1 MREFIQNLSE
11 ISEQICKFS
20 EFLKQNKITK
30 TQIYLSDMEEFKIAF
45 FGALMAGAKPELL
58 RDNHFEDGF
67 FGIDDEKF
75 TAIKSEFKNLS
86 KFEKL
91 NLSGNEIFYLKTSGS
106 TGKPKNIQK
115 SLFDMVLEAKHL
127 AKDLNLSSHEQ
138 FLASVTHQNMFG
150 LTFKFFLPLVLGA
163 KSDGGEYNYPEIIF
177 DQALNGSILISS
189 PTILNALYQHKNAKK
204 IANLKMIISAG
215 ARLPQNLRDELNKIT
230 NASIVDIYG
239 SSETGVVGANLGV
252 GLKKFEPVNLEVG
265 EKGELIITSPWCKRF
280 ASSDSG
286 EIRGDDIILHGR
298 LDRIVKF
305 SENRVNLDA
314 IEEKLNQNEFIKDCK
329 LGLHPKFERIL
340 ALIVLSESGEEEFR
354 KNGKKS
360 IVENL
365 KKYLKYDFGSV
376 VRYFKIVSKVPY
388 SAQSKVKK
396 DDFIKAY
403 ESYEMPEFT
412 QISQNE
418 FRAKI
423 KPSDFYFDG
432 HFANFPVV
440 PGFMQFKFARICAE
454 KLGYDLQNLSHIP
467 SIKFMHFIRP
477 NDEIIV
483 SFEKK
488 EKSLSFKIK
497 SQKECCNG
505 KISL

>member
-1 MREFIQNLSE
+1 MVEFIQNLNG

-45 FGALMAGAKPELL
+45 FGALMAETKPELL
-58 RDNHFEDGF
+58 RDNHFESGF

-75 TAIKSEFKNLS
+75 TAIKREFANLS

-91 NLSGNEIFYLKTSGS
+91 NLNGSEIFYLKTSGS

-115 SLFDMVLEAKHL
+115 SLLDMVLEAKHL
-127 AKDLNLSSHEQ
+127 AKSLNLGKNDE

-150 LTFKFFLPLVLGA
+150 LTFKFFVPLNLGA
-163 KSDGGEYNYPEIIF
+163 KSDLRELNYPEIIL
-177 DQALNGSILISS
+177 DEELENKILISS
-189 PTILNALYQHKNAKK
+189 PTVLNALYQHKNAKK
-204 IANLKMIISAG
+204 IENLKMIISAG
-215 ARLPQNLRDELNKIT
+215 AKLPQNLRDELNKIT
-230 NASIVDIYG
+230 NAKIVDIYG
-239 SSETGVVGANLGV
+239 SSETGVTGANLGL

-265 EKGELIITSPWCKRF
+265 SKGELIITSPWCKRF
-280 ASSDSG
+280 VSNDSG

-314 IEEKLNQNEFIKDCK
+314 IEEKLNQNELIKDCK

-340 ALIVLSESGEEEFR
+340 ALIVLSEMGKEEFR
-354 KNGKKS
+354 KNGKKG
-360 IVENL
+360 VVTNL
-365 KKYLKYDFGSV
+365 KNYLKYDFGSV
-376 VRYFKIVSKVPY
+376 VRYFKIVSKIPY

-396 DDFIKAY
+396 DDFLKAY
-403 ESYEMPEFT
+403 ESYEMPEFE

-418 FRAKI
+418 FKAKI

-432 HFANFPVV
+432 HFANFPLV
-440 PGFMQFKFARICAE
+440 PGFMQFKFAQICAQ
-454 KLGYDLQNLSHIP
+454 KLGFDLKNTKHIQ

-483 SFEKK
+483 KFEQKNQT
-488 EKSLSFKIK
+488 LYFKIT
-497 SQKECCNG
+497 SHKECCNG

>member
-1 MREFIQNLSE
+1 MREFIQNFSDKK
-11 ISEQICKFS
+11 EQICKFAAV
-20 EFLKQNKITK
+20 LKNKNIKK
-30 TQIYLSDMEEFKIAF
+30 TQIFLSDMDEFKIAF
-45 FGALMAGAKPELL
+45 FGALLADTKPELL

-75 TAIKSEFKNLS
+75 AGICAEFENLS
-86 KFEKL
+86 KFDEL

-115 SLFDMVLEAKHL
+115 SLLDMVLEAKHL
-127 AKDLNLSSHEQ
+127 AKALNLGSHEQ
-138 FLASVTHQNMFG
+138 FFASVTHQNMFG

-163 KSDGGEYNYPEIIF
+163 KSDKGEYNYPEIIF
-177 DQALNGSILISS
+177 DQNLNGAILISS
-189 PTILNALYQHKNAKK
+189 PTILNALYQHKNASAVK
-204 IANLKMIISAG
+204 NLKMIISAG
-215 ARLPQNLRDELNKIT
+215 AKLPQSLRDELNKIT
-230 NASIVDIYG
+230 NATIVDIYG
-239 SSETGVVGANLGV
+239 SSETGVTGANLGL

-265 EKGELIITSPWCKRF
+265 SKGELIITSPWCKRF
-280 ASSDSG
+280 VSNDSG
-286 EIRGDDIILHGR
+286 EINGENIILHGR

-314 IEEKLNQNEFIKDCK
+314 IEEKLNQNELIKDCK

-340 ALIVLSESGEEEFR
+340 ALIALSEMGEEEFR
-354 KNGKKS
+354 KNGKKG
-360 IVENL
+360 VVTNL
-365 KKYLKYDFGSV
+365 KNYLKYDFGSV
-376 VRYFKIVSKVPY
+376 VRYFKVVSKIPY

-396 DDFIKAY
+396 DDFLKAY
-403 ESYEMPEFT
+403 ESYEMPEFE

-418 FRAKI
+418 FKAKI

-432 HFANFPVV
+432 HFANFPLV
-440 PGFMQFKFARICAE
+440 PGFMQFKFAQICAQ
-454 KLGYDLQNLSHIP
+454 KLGFDLKNTKHIQ

-483 SFEKK
+483 KFEQKNQT
-488 EKSLSFKIK
+488 LYFKIT
-497 SQKECCNG
+497 SHKECCNG

>member
-11 ISEQICKFS
+11 ISEQICKFAAV
-20 EFLKQNKITK
+20 LKNKNIK
-30 TQIYLSDMEEFKIAF
+30 RTQIFLSDMSEFKIAF
-45 FGALMAGAKPELL
+45 FGAMLAGTKPELL

-75 TAIKSEFKNLS
+75 ADICAEFENLGE
-86 KFEKL
+86 FGEL
-91 NLSGNEIFYLKTSGS
+91 NLNGSEIFYLKTSGS

-115 SLFDMVLEAKHL
+115 SLLDMVLEAKHL
-127 AKDLNLSSHEQ
+127 AKALNLSSQEQ

-177 DQALNGSILISS
+177 DQSLNGSILISS

-204 IANLKMIISAG
+204 IENLKMIISAG

-239 SSETGVVGANLGV
+239 SSETGVVGANLGA

-265 EKGELIITSPWCKRF
+265 SKGELIITSPWCKRF
-280 ASSDSG
+280 ESSDSG

-314 IEEKLNQNEFIKDCK
+314 IEEKLNQNELIKDCK

-396 DDFIKAY
+396 DDFLKAY

-418 FRAKI
+418 FKAKI

-432 HFANFPVV
+432 HFASFPVV
-440 PGFMQFKFARICAE
+440 PGFMQFKFAKICAE

-477 NDEIIV
+477 NDEITIT
-483 SFEKK
+483 FEKK
-488 EKSLSFKIK
+488 EKTLSFKIK